1 MHESPQDAFLAAL
14 VDSVRSRSEVQ
25 TAALGA
31 SLQRRCWPG
40 GIADRSE
47 PAALPWVRRWGPT
60 RLTPLP
66 PECTCAEGRCLTC
79 N

>member
-1 MHESPQDAFLAAL
+1 MHESPQDALLVAL
-14 VDSVRSRSEVQ
+14 IDSVRSRSDVQ

-40 GIADRSE
+40 GTADRTE
-47 PAALPWVRRWGPT
+47 PAALPWVRRWGPAQI
-60 RLTPLP
+60 TPRP
-66 PECTCAEGRCLTC
+66 PECSCAMGRCPVC

>member
-1 MHESPQDAFLAAL
+1 MHESPQDALLVAL
-14 VDSVRSRSEVQ
+14 IDAVRSRSDVQ

-40 GIADRSE
+40 GTADRTE
-47 PAALPWVRRWGPT
+47 PAALPWVRRWGPAQV
-60 RLTPLP
+60 TPQPL
-66 PECTCAEGRCLTC
+66 ECSCAVGRCPLC

>member
-1 MHESPQDAFLAAL
+1 MHESPQDALLVAL
-14 VDSVRSRSEVQ
+14 IDSVRSRSDVQ

-40 GIADRSE
+40 GTADRSE
-47 PAALPWVRRWGPT
+47 PAALPWVRRWGPAQI
-60 RLTPLP
+60 TPAP
-66 PECTCAEGRCLTC
+66 HECSCAAGRCTVC

>member
-1 MHESPQDAFLAAL
+1 MHESPHDALLVAL
-14 VDSVRSRSEVQ
+14 IDSVRSRSDVQ

-40 GIADRSE
+40 GTADRSE
-47 PAALPWVRRWGPT
+47 PAALPWVRRWGPAQI
-60 RLTPLP
+60 TPAS
-66 PECTCAEGRCLTC
+66 PECSCAVGRCSVC